1 MRHRL
6 TAVVALLALAACS
19 GACSANRDRLVVG
32 SKNFTEN
39 LFLGEL
45 LAQHIE
51 ARTGLVVERRLNL
64 GGTFLCHQALRA
76 GQIDLYP
83 EYTGTALTAILERPV
98 VRDAAEVYRSVAGAY
113 EQDFGAAWTEP
124 FGFNNT
130 FAIVVAGAKAQ
141 AGGWTR
147 ISDLTAAAPNLTI
160 GFNFEF
166 FERQDGY
173 HGLTK
178 AYDLKFRGDPKT
190 MDMSLV
196 YTALREGQIDV
207 GVGNSTDGLIAALK
221 LRVLD
226 DDRRFFPPYDAA
238 PVVRLDTLRRHPGL
252 RKALAELGG
261 ILTEQEMRQWNY
273 EIDANQ
279 RSAADVARELRRVK
293 GLP

>member
-1 MRHRL
+1 MMHRL
-6 TAVVALLALAACS
+6 TTVVVLLALAACS
-19 GACSANRDRLVVG
+19 GNGDRLVVG

-83 EYTGTALTAILERPV
+83 EYTGTALTAILKRPV
-98 VRDAAEVYRSVAGAY
+98 VRDAGEVYRSVAAAY
-113 EQDFGAAWTEP
+113 EQDLGAAWTEP

-130 FAIVVAGAKAQ
+130 FAIVVAGDKAQ

-147 ISDLTAAAPNLTI
+147 ISDLAAPAPKLTI

-173 HGLTK
+173 HGLTE
-178 AYDLKFRGDPKT
+178 AYHLKFLGDPKT

-196 YTALREGQIDV
+196 YTALRDGQIDI
-207 GVGNSTDGLIAALK
+207 GVGNSTDGLIDALK

-226 DDRRFFPPYDAA
+226 DDRHFFPPYDAA
-238 PVVRLDTLRRHPGL
+238 PVVRLDTLRQHPGL
-252 RKALAELGG
+252 REALAELGG
-261 ILTEQEMRQWNY
+261 ILTEQEMRRWNY
-273 EIDANQ
+273 EIDGNQ